1 MNLAIP
7 RRAAAKLA
15 AGLLLALGLGAVL
28 GACSAPGPQFTI
40 LSGSENEVLAP
51 MVQEFCEQRRA
62 TCTVR
67 YQGSLDIALALK
79 PGNDPDADAVWP
91 AASIWI
97 DMFDTARRVKSV
109 KSVAQMPVIL
119 GVRKSKAQALG
130 WIGTKV
136 TTRDIL
142 AAVESGKLKF
152 LMTSAT
158 QSNSGAAAYL
168 AMLAA
173 GIGKPDLIEA
183 GDLDKAE
190 VLATVRGLLRGV
202 ERSSG
207 SSGWLADL
215 YREGE
220 RTGAKY
226 DAMWNYEAVIK
237 ETNDRLIA
245 DRQEPMYAVYPE
257 DGVSVGDSPLGFV
270 DRGRGKEVEAF
281 FNDLQAFLLK
291 NETQARIAATGRRV
305 ELGRAAPIK
314 ADAATNLDPGRPLIV
329 VRPPEPAVIQ
339 KALAL
344 YQEALRRPSLTALC
358 LDVSGSMQGHG
369 ETQLLDAMRF
379 LFTPARTREVLVQWS
394 KEDQIIVLPFSD
406 HVLWTAAA
414 GGDDAAQ
421 AGLLDKA
428 LQLRANGGTD
438 FYTCAAR
445 ALDAMKPFLD
455 RGQHLP
461 AIVIMTDGK
470 SQGVMT
476 TFELPWRAEGHRVP
490 VFGVTFGDSADRSQL
505 DRLAALTGGRVF
517 DGTKSLTQ
525 AFRAVRGYN

>member
-1 MNLAIP
+1 MNPAMVRL
-7 RRAAAKLA
+7 L
-15 AGLLLALGLGAVL
+15 AGLLFASAL

-40 LSGSENEVLAP
+40 LSGSENDVLEP
-51 MVQEFCEQRRA
+51 MVQEFCQSRRA
-62 TCTVR
+62 NCAVR

-79 PGNDPDADAVWP
+79 AGNDPEADAVWP

-109 KSVAQMPVIL
+109 KSIAQMPVIL
-119 GVRKSKAQALG
+119 GVRRSKAQALG
-130 WIGTKV
+130 WIGAKV
-136 TTRDIL
+136 TTKDIL
-142 AAVESGKLKF
+142 AAVEGGRLKF

-173 GIGKPDLIEA
+173 GIGKPDLIES
-183 GDLDKAE
+183 GDLDKGE

-215 YREGE
+215 YRDGE
-220 RTGAKY
+220 RTGAHY
-226 DAMWNYEAVIK
+226 EAMWNYEAVIK
-237 ETNDRLIA
+237 ETNDKLIA
-245 DRQEPMYAVYPE
+245 DRNEPLYAVYPE
-257 DGVSVGDSPLGFV
+257 DGVSIGDSPLGFV
-270 DRGRGKEVEAF
+270 DRGRGKEVETF
-281 FNDLQAFLLK
+281 FADLQGFLLK
-291 NETQARIAATGRRV
+291 SETQARIAATGRRV
-305 ELGRAAPIK
+305 ELGRAALLK
-314 ADAATNLDPGRPLIV
+314 ADATTNLDPSRPLTV

-369 ETQLLDAMRF
+369 EQQLLEAMRF
-379 LFTPARTREVLVQWS
+379 LLTPARTREMLVQWS
-394 KEDQIIVLPFSD
+394 KDDRIIVLPFSD
-406 HVLWTAAA
+406 RVLWTETAS
-414 GGDDAAQ
+414 GDETAQ
-421 AGLLDKA
+421 GALLAKT
-428 LQLRANGGTD
+428 LQLRADGGTD
-438 FYTCAAR
+438 FYTCGAR
-445 ALDAMKPFLD
+445 ALAAMKPLVD
-455 RGQHLP
+455 GGQHLP

-470 SQGVMT
+470 SQGTMS
-476 TFELPWRAEGHRVP
+476 TFESSWRADGRRVP
-490 VFGVTFGDSADRSQL
+490 VFGVTFGDGADRTQL
-505 DRLAALTGGRVF
+505 DSLATLTGGRVF

>member
-1 MNLAIP
+1 MTLAVP
-7 RRAAAKLA
+7 RLAAKLA
-15 AGLLLALGLGAVL
+15 AGLLLAFGIS
-28 GACSAPGPQFTI
+28 ACSAPSGPQFTI
-40 LSGSENEVLAP
+40 VSGSENEVLEP
-51 MVQEFCEQRRA
+51 MVQEFCQSRHA
-62 TCTVR
+62 ACTMK

-79 PGNDPDADAVWP
+79 PGNDPGTDAVWP

-109 KSVAQMPVIL
+109 KSIAQMPVIL
-119 GVRKSKAQALG
+119 GVRRSKAQALG
-130 WIGTKV
+130 WIGAKV

-142 AAVESGKLKF
+142 AAVEGGKLKF

-183 GDLDKAE
+183 GDLDKSE

-237 ETNDRLIA
+237 ETNDKLIG
-245 DRQEPMYAVYPE
+245 DSKEPLYAVYPE

-270 DRGRGKEVEAF
+270 DRGRGKDVEDF
-281 FNDLQAFLLK
+281 FGDLQAFLLK

-305 ELGRAAPIK
+305 ELGRATPIK
-314 ADAATNLDPGRPLIV
+314 ADANTNLDPGRPLTV

-344 YQEALRRPSLTALC
+344 YQEALRKPSLTALC
-358 LDVSGSMQGHG
+358 LDVSGSMQGPG
-369 ETQLLDAMRF
+369 EAQLLDAMRF

-394 KEDQIIVLPFSD
+394 KQDHIIVLPFNER
-406 HVLWTAAA
+406 VLWMAGA
-414 GGDDAAQ
+414 GGDDTAQ
-421 AGLLDKA
+421 ADLLDKS

-438 FYTCAAR
+438 FYTCAAQ
-445 ALDAMKPFLD
+445 ALAAMKPLLD
-455 RGQHLP
+455 DGQHLP

-470 SQGVMT
+470 SQGTMS
-476 TFELPWRAEGHRVP
+476 TFELPWRADGHRVP
-490 VFGVTFGDSADRSQL
+490 VFGVTFGSDADRSQL
-505 DRLAALTGGRVF
+505 DNLATLTGGRVF